1 MLYVIGA
8 VLTTTVVITGC
19 GWWRE
24 RRALLAERAAR
35 RIGEAALLRE
45 FRVVTAAD
53 QAAEAVQRAADEV
66 LDGALARHYQHH
78 KEGDS
83 DG

>member
-1 MLYVIGA
+1 MLYVIGT
-8 VLTTTVVITGC
+8 VLTSTVVITGC

-24 RRALLAERAAR
+24 RRALVAERAAR

-45 FRVVTAAD
+45 FRAAAAAD
-53 QAAEAVQRAADEV
+53 RAAEAVLGAADEV

-83 DG
+83 DA

>member
-35 RIGEAALLRE
+35 RIGEAALLRD
-45 FRVVTAAD
+45 FRAASAASTAVD
-53 QAAEAVQRAADEV
+53 EVQRAADDV